1 MPCIISLKIQYF
13 PNLRLLPA
21 KKLYLMIFQ
30 PQAGS
35 LLESTDTEP
44 GRVWLFKSYLK
55 SFRLSHAG
63 ISDSPVVMIY
73 TLKKGLRKIYKK
85 KLNRVQ
91 STQFCI

>member
-1 MPCIISLKIQYF
+1 
-13 PNLRLLPA
+13 
-21 KKLYLMIFQ
+21 MIFQ

-73 TLKKGLRKIYKK
+73 KHSEERSQKNIQKKAK
-85 KLNRVQ
+85 Q
-91 STQFCI
+91 SPVNTVLHLIPAS